1 MSREDMYRVKKVL
14 DNKRKMISEEEAD
27 NQKKLLEL

>member
-14 DNKRKMISEEEAD
+14 DNKRRMIAEEEAEAS
-27 NQKKLLEL
+27 KK